1 MTRTQALVGIGLAAV
16 LWLDSAVRASAH
28 HSLAAEFDVSRMV
41 TISGTVTK
49 MEWKNPHS
57 WLYVDVKDAQ
67 GRVVSWAI
75 EFGAPNALYRRG
87 WRRDDLPPNLQVTVT
102 GYPAL
107 DKSNT
112 INATDVK
119 LPDGRTLF
127 TGNAPGS
134 NP

>member
-1 MTRTQALVGIGLAAV
+1 VIAAV
-16 LWLDSAVRASAH
+16 VYVASMASAVAH
-28 HSLAAEFDVSRMV
+28 HSLAAEFDVAR
-41 TISGTVTK
+41 TITVSGTITK

-57 WLYVDVKDAQ
+57 WLHVESKDAQ
-67 GRVVSWAI
+67 GRVTNWAI
-75 EFGAPNALYRRG
+75 EFGSPNALLRRG
-87 WRRDDLPPNLQVTVT
+87 WRRDDLPPSLQVTVS

-112 INATDVK
+112 INAIDVK